1 MSAMVTRAVSI
12 APGWPWAAPALFGDL
27 RVRYGIKMGLAG
39 VLALFCTQLLRL
51 PNDNWAIL
59 TVLVLMSAQFV
70 GAVAFKALMRVTG
83 TIAGAL
89 MGIWLVSD
97 YTSTPEVFL
106 PILFLVMAF
115 ASYKFGQVG
124 ARQGPY
130 AYFLLGLTTL
140 VVATDGVTAPDQ
152 AWQIGLDRTEEIVV
166 GILSSLLVT
175 TLVWPRYAR
184 EEFLDAGRAAL
195 KTVSRLV
202 SAHVQAYLDPAAVPR
217 EVDTLQQAFGQQL
230 AALRNLQQAGARES
244 TVFAARLSHYNAFL
258 VALSGLFQAGLDL
271 GRHRGHTWLLDQ
283 MRPQTETL
291 LAAIDKEFDLLSA
304 PRAPGEPL
312 RPGRLDEAFATFEAK
327 VNALRAGGLLLAA
340 PVDRALALAGP
351 LVALRSLC
359 DELNQLRRAM
369 AGLPRVGQP
378 DSAKASSRLQ
388 ALVGQN
394 CASRARRSLRRRP
407 LPLEPK
413 AHGEVL
419 PALDW
424 FWVKVAI
431 KGGLAAVLGIICLE
445 WLHPPGSGSFP
456 LMAWLVTILGRPFL
470 RAGGSGDL
478 RAFQTALAGSLALA
492 GCAVLLLLT
501 TPLLANYALMNLAL
515 FLVLFAFGFL
525 TERIAGIN
533 FWMQLAYLTIS
544 AFVGLNPQ
552 EPVAS
557 QTIINTFLGLMFG
570 IWTATVVGRLIWPV
584 LPQYV
589 LRDDLLGL
597 CGRLQALLNRE
608 PHREKIQAQLAVL
621 PLEALQAVGQLRMAG
636 CSWEERTRL
645 AALVRGFQK
654 LITRMSQL
662 VSRRALWEM
671 VEPRLR
677 LEFDCLDVEFKQV
690 LEAFGACF
698 RQGDGGRPLPALQ
711 GALAGLDQAV
721 QAVRDRHRVA
731 GQIPAEA
738 PWQPLEL
745 VDRYHATAEAL
756 EECGRLLGSLQLQRY
771 WGDYAL

>member
-1 MSAMVTRAVSI
+1 MVTGAVSI
-12 APGWPWAAPALFGDL
+12 VPGWPWTGPALFGDL

-140 VVATDGVTAPDQ
+140 VIATDGVTAPDQ

-202 SAHVQAYLDPAAVPR
+202 SAHVQAYLDPAAVPT
-217 EVDTLQQAFGQQL
+217 EVDTLQQVFGQQL

-351 LVALRSLC
+351 LAALRSLC

-378 DSAKASSRLQ
+378 
-388 ALVGQN
+388 
-394 CASRARRSLRRRP
+394 

-424 FWVKVAI
+424 FWVKIAI
-431 KGGLAAVLGIICLE
+431 KGGLAAVLGILCLE

-478 RAFQTALAGSLALA
+478 RAFQTALAGSLVLA

-501 TPLLANYALMNLAL
+501 TPFLANYALMNLAL

-525 TERIAGIN
+525 TARIAGIN

-584 LPQYV
+584 LPQCV

-636 CSWEERTRL
+636 CSGEERARL
-645 AALVRGFQK
+645 AALVRGLQV
-654 LITRMSQL
+654 LVTRMSQL
-662 VSRRALWEM
+662 VSRRALLREM

-690 LEAFGACF
+690 LEAFGVCF
-698 RQGDGGRPLPALQ
+698 RKGDGRRPLPALQ
-711 GALAGLDQAV
+711 GALAGLNQAV

-731 GQIPAEA
+731 GQITAEA

-745 VDRYHATAEAL
+745 VDRYQATAQAL
-756 EECGRLLGSLQLQRY
+756 EGCGRLLGSLQLQRY

>member
-1 MSAMVTRAVSI
+1 MSAMETRALSI
-12 APGWPWAAPALFGDL
+12 ARGWPWPGQALFGDL

-70 GAVAFKALMRVTG
+70 GTVAFKALMRVTG

-89 MGIWLVSD
+89 VGIWLVSD

-140 VVATDGVTAPDQ
+140 VIATDGVTAPDQ

-202 SAHVQAYLDPAAVPR
+202 SAHVQAYLDPAAVPA
-217 EVDTLQQAFGQQL
+217 EVDTLQQSFGQQL

-271 GRHRGHTWLLDQ
+271 GRHPGYTWLLDQ

-327 VNALRAGGLLLAA
+327 VNALRPGGLLLAA

-351 LVALRSLC
+351 LAALRSLC

-378 DSAKASSRLQ
+378 
-388 ALVGQN
+388 
-394 CASRARRSLRRRP
+394 

-424 FWVKVAI
+424 FWVKIAI
-431 KGGLAAVLGIICLE
+431 KGGLAAVLGILCLE

-478 RAFQTALAGSLALA
+478 RAFQTALAGSLVLA

-501 TPLLANYALMNLAL
+501 TPFLANYALMNLAL

-525 TERIAGIN
+525 TARIAGIN
-533 FWMQLAYLTIS
+533 FWMQVAFLTIS

-584 LPQYV
+584 LPQCV

-636 CSWEERTRL
+636 CSEEERARL
-645 AALVRGFQK
+645 AALVRGLQV
-654 LITRMSQL
+654 LVTRMSRL
-662 VSRRALWEM
+662 VSRRALWREM

-698 RQGDGGRPLPALQ
+698 RQGDGRRPLPALQ

-731 GQIPAEA
+731 GQITAEA
-738 PWQPLEL
+738 PWQTLEL

-756 EECGRLLGSLQLQRY
+756 EGCGRLLGSLQLQRY

>member
-1 MSAMVTRAVSI
+1 MRAMETRALSI
-12 APGWPWAAPALFGDL
+12 TRGRPWAGQALFGDL

-70 GAVAFKALMRVTG
+70 GAVAFKAIMRVTG

-89 MGIWLVSD
+89 VGIWLVSD

-106 PILFLVMAF
+106 PILFLVMAV

-140 VVATDGVTAPDQ
+140 VVATDGVTSPNQ
-152 AWQIGLDRTEEIVV
+152 AWRIGLDRTEEIVV

-202 SAHVQAYLDPAAVPR
+202 SAHVQAYLDPAAVPT
-217 EVDTLQQAFGQQL
+217 EVDTLQQSFGQQL
-230 AALRNLQQAGARES
+230 AALRNLQQAGGRES
-244 TVFAARLSHYNAFL
+244 TVFAARLSHYNSFL

-291 LAAIDKEFDLLSA
+291 LAVIDKEFDLLSA

-351 LVALRSLC
+351 LAALRSLC

-378 DSAKASSRLQ
+378 
-388 ALVGQN
+388 
-394 CASRARRSLRRRP
+394 

-424 FWVKVAI
+424 FWVKIAI
-431 KGGLAAVLGIICLE
+431 KGGLAAVLGIICLK

-525 TERIAGIN
+525 TARIAGIN

-608 PHREKIQAQLAVL
+608 PHREKIQAQLTVL
-621 PLEALQAVGQLRMAG
+621 PLEARQAAGQLRTAG
-636 CSWEERTRL
+636 CSEEERTRL

-662 VSRRALWEM
+662 VSRRALWREM

-738 PWQPLEL
+738 PWQQLEL

>member
-1 MSAMVTRAVSI
+1 MSAMETRALSI
-12 APGWPWAAPALFGDL
+12 TRGWPWAGQALFGDL

-89 MGIWLVSD
+89 VGIWLVSD

-140 VVATDGVTAPDQ
+140 VVATDGVTAPNQ

-202 SAHVQAYLDPAAVPR
+202 SAHVQAYLDPAAVPT

-378 DSAKASSRLQ
+378 
-388 ALVGQN
+388 
-394 CASRARRSLRRRP
+394 

-424 FWVKVAI
+424 FWVKIAI

-501 TPLLANYALMNLAL
+501 TPFLANYALMNLAL

-525 TERIAGIN
+525 TARIAGIN
-533 FWMQLAYLTIS
+533 FWIQLAFLTIS

-621 PLEALQAVGQLRMAG
+621 PLEALQAAGRLRTAG
-636 CSWEERTRL
+636 CSGEERTRL

-662 VSRRALWEM
+662 VSRRALWREM

-690 LEAFGACF
+690 LEAFGACL